1 MKRDKI
7 MRVSNDFEKIMRNL
21 ANAKI
26 KNGTAKLQRRE
37 TFSTRRLTLALTRH
51 QDIDKILKDIE
62 KAEWEGDQPSKWK

>member
-1 MKRDKI
+1 MRRDKI
-7 MRVSNDFEKIMRNL
+7 MRVSKEFEKRLRNL

-51 QDIDKILKDIE
+51 QDNITKYNTNYLNITILI
-62 KAEWEGDQPSKWK
+62 

>member
-26 KNGTAKLQRRE
+26 KNGTAKLQNRT

-51 QDIDKILKDIE
+51 QDIDKIMKDIE
-62 KAEWEGDQPSKWK
+62 KAEWEGDKPSKWK

>member
-37 TFSTRRLTLALTRH
+37 TFSTRRLTLALTRN

>member
-7 MRVSNDFEKIMRNL
+7 MRVSKEFDKRLRNL

-51 QDIDKILKDIE
+51 QDIDKIMKDIE
-62 KAEWEGDQPSKWK
+62 KAEWEGDKPSKWK

>member
-26 KNGTAKLQRRE
+26 KNGTAELQKRE

>member
-26 KNGTAKLQRRE
+26 KNGTAELQKRE

-51 QDIDKILKDIE
+51 QDIDKIMKDIE
-62 KAEWEGDQPSKWK
+62 KAEWEGDKPSKWK